1 MRKQGSVLAATLIAG
16 AAALAVHAG
25 DATAAR
31 FDKMKALAGDW
42 TTSGGDGSVSHSYR
56 VTAAGTAVVET
67 MLPGTPHE
75 MVTVYSID
83 KGDVVLTHYCAEG
96 NQPHMK
102 AARGGGAD
110 AIDFKFDG
118 GGNINS
124 AKDGHMHEASFAFV
138 DADHIKTTWQYY
150 KDGKPGEKAE
160 FDLVRKKS

>member
-1 MRKQGSVLAATLIAG
+1 MVKRTRVLAAALVLG
-16 AAALAVHAG
+16 AAGLAVSA
-25 DATAAR
+25 DDTTAAR
-31 FDKMKALAGDW
+31 FDKLKALAGDW

-83 KGDVVLTHYCAEG
+83 KGDIVLTHYCAEG

-102 AARGGGAD
+102 AARGGAD

-118 GGNINS
+118 GGNIKS
-124 AKDGHMHEASFAFV
+124 PKDGHMHEASFAFV
-138 DADHIKTTWQYY
+138 DADHIKSTWQYY
-150 KDGKPGEKAE
+150 KDGKPGEKAQ
-160 FDLVRKKS
+160 FDLVRKKG